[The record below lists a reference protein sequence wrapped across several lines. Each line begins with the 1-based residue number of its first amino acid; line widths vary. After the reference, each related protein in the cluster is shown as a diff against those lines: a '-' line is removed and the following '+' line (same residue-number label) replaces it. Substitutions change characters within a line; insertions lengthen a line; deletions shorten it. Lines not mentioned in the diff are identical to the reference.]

1 MNGIERD
8 AMKAIAPGK
17 LILSGEHAV
26 VYGRPALVMAI
37 DRSAVV
43 EIQPIAGHEVNF
55 DLPDVAETGSFT
67 ERALRD
73 FRKRIQWNYREFLD
87 GRMGIRDVIRKPIDL
102 FGYAF
107 IMVLD
112 GMHLK
117 LDQGLGIRLRS
128 NIPVGCGMGSSAAT
142 VLSMIR
148 AAGHYFRVE
157 FRPDW
162 YYRFSL
168 EAENLQHGH
177 ASGVDSYISLNG
189 GCARFR
195 EGQAERLPLPR
206 GTHQLVDTG
215 RPTTGT
221 GETVEAVRLNWAND
235 PIWSDFE
242 AVTQLMTE
250 AVRNN
255 NREQLAE
262 AVRANHRL
270 LDQIG
275 VVPEKVGAFIR
286 EVEAAGG
293 AAKVCGAG
301 ASSGDAAG
309 IVYVASEHSVE
320 DLAKRYGYQRM
331 TVRGEPLGVRIV

>member
-1 MNGIERD
+1 
-8 AMKAIAPGK
+8 MKAIAPGK
-17 LILSGEHAV
+17 LILSGEHSV

-43 EIQPIAGHEVNF
+43 EIQPVAGGEVNF
-55 DLPDVAETGSFT
+55 DLSDVAGTGSFT

-73 FRKRIQWNYREFLD
+73 FRRRIQWNYREFLE
-87 GRMGIRDVIRKPIDL
+87 GRMGIRDVILKPIDL

-112 GMHLK
+112 GMHQK
-117 LDQGLGIRLRS
+117 LDQGLGIQLRS
-128 NIPVGCGMGSSAAT
+128 NIPIGCGMGSSAAT

-148 AAGHYFRVE
+148 AAGHYFRVD

-177 ASGVDSYISLNG
+177 ASGVDSYISVHG
-189 GCARFR
+189 GCASFR

-215 RPTTGT
+215 RPATGT
-221 GETVEAVRLNWAND
+221 GETVEAVRRGWAND

-242 AVTQLMTE
+242 AVTQRMTQ
-250 AVRNN
+250 AVCDNN
-255 NREQLAE
+255 SENLLESVRE
-262 AVRANHRL
+262 NHRL
-270 LDQIG
+270 LARIG
-275 VVPEKVGAFIR
+275 VVPERVQAFIR

-293 AAKVCGAG
+293 AAKICGAG

-309 IVYVASEHSVE
+309 IVYIASEASVE

-331 TVRGEPLGVRIV
+331 NVRGEPLGVRMV

>member
-1 MNGIERD
+1 
-8 AMKAIAPGK
+8 MKAIAPGK
-17 LILSGEHAV
+17 LILSGEHSV

-43 EIQPIAGHEVNF
+43 EIQPVAGGEVNF
-55 DLPDVAETGSFT
+55 DLSDVAGTGSFT

-73 FRKRIQWNYREFLD
+73 FRRRIQWNYREFLE
-87 GRMGIRDVIRKPIDL
+87 GRMGIRDVILKPIDL

-112 GMHLK
+112 GMHQK
-117 LDQGLGIRLRS
+117 LDQGLGIQLRS
-128 NIPVGCGMGSSAAT
+128 NIPIGCGMGSSAAT

-148 AAGHYFRVE
+148 AAGHYFRVD

-177 ASGVDSYISLNG
+177 ASGVDSYISVHG
-189 GCARFR
+189 GCASFR

-215 RPTTGT
+215 RPATGT
-221 GETVEAVRLNWAND
+221 GETVEAVRRGWAND

-242 AVTQLMTE
+242 AVTQRMTQ
-250 AVRNN
+250 AVCDNN
-255 NREQLAE
+255 SENLLESVRE
-262 AVRANHRL
+262 NHRL
-270 LDQIG
+270 LDRIG
-275 VVPEKVGAFIR
+275 VVPERVQAFIR
-286 EVEAAGG
+286 EVEATGG
-293 AAKVCGAG
+293 AAKICGAG
-301 ASSGDAAG
+301 ASSGNAAG
-309 IVYVASEHSVE
+309 IVYIASEASVE

-331 TVRGEPLGVRIV
+331 TVRGEPLGVRMV

>member
-1 MNGIERD
+1 
-8 AMKAIAPGK
+8 
-17 LILSGEHAV
+17 
-26 VYGRPALVMAI
+26 
-37 DRSAVV
+37 
-43 EIQPIAGHEVNF
+43 
-55 DLPDVAETGSFT
+55 
-67 ERALRD
+67 
-73 FRKRIQWNYREFLD
+73 
-87 GRMGIRDVIRKPIDL
+87 MGIRDVILKPIDL

-112 GMHLK
+112 GMHQK
-117 LDQGLGIRLRS
+117 LDQGLGIQLRS
-128 NIPVGCGMGSSAAT
+128 NIPIGCGMGSSAAT

-148 AAGHYFRVE
+148 AAGHYFRVD

-177 ASGVDSYISLNG
+177 ASGVDSYISVHG
-189 GCARFR
+189 GCASFR

-215 RPTTGT
+215 RPATGT
-221 GETVEAVRLNWAND
+221 GETVEAVRRGWAND

-242 AVTQLMTE
+242 AVTQRMTQ
-250 AVRNN
+250 AVCDNN
-255 NREQLAE
+255 SENLLESVRE
-262 AVRANHRL
+262 NHRL
-270 LDQIG
+270 LARIG
-275 VVPEKVGAFIR
+275 VVPERVQAFIR

-293 AAKVCGAG
+293 AAKICGAG

-309 IVYVASEHSVE
+309 IVYIASEASVE

-331 TVRGEPLGVRIV
+331 NVRGEPLGVRMV